1 MVEPT
6 WIIGGNSVYI
16 SIARSRTPHHHGSAA
31 RGDHVPEATTVTTPE
46 QPQKP
51 DESAFY
57 EEIQADFGEYAA
69 TILTSSI
76 FLFVLLCGVVGLA
89 WHVGGTEAGHPPVAR
104 NILLIILGILCGW
117 VAGLFASP
125 FSSEEKGEFA
135 ELKKAIYAFVT
146 GYLLS
151 KLDRFLERTLFESKD
166 HVAMAWEQAA
176 LFGAAFLTVALWTF
190 IWRKYGFRKKAP
202 APDKSSESRLG
213 TPTTSDVNAPDTSV
227 PVP

>member
-1 MVEPT
+1 M
-6 WIIGGNSVYI
+6 
-16 SIARSRTPHHHGSAA
+16 
-31 RGDHVPEATTVTTPE
+31 PEATTGTTPE
-46 QPQKP
+46 QP
-51 DESAFY
+51 DGSDASAFY

-76 FLFVLLCGVVGLA
+76 FLFILLCGVVGLA
-89 WHVGGTEAGHPPVAR
+89 WHVGGDAVVRPPVAR

-166 HVAMAWEQAA
+166 HLAVAWEQAA

-202 APDKSSESRLG
+202 ASDKSNELPPG
-213 TPTTSDVNAPDTSV
+213 NPTTSDVPDAGTSV
-227 PVP
+227 LLP